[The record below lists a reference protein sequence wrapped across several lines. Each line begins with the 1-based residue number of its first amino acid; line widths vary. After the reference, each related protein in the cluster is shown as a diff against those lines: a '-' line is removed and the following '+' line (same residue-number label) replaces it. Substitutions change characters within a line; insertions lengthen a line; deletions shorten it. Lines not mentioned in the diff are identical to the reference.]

1 MSFELKILGSAS
13 ALPTSK
19 RFPSAQLLNVN
30 ERFFLIDCGEGTQIQ
45 LRKFKTKFLRINNIL
60 ISHLHGDHFIGL
72 FGYLSTLNLLGRNTD
87 INIYCPKDL
96 HDIINKNTEIF
107 GNMQFKINFIYHK
120 DKSPNKIYDDK
131 NIEIF
136 SFKLKHSVPTW
147 GFLFREKQKPPNI
160 KKETIIKYSPSIEQ
174 INELKKGKD
183 IKINGKLLKNS
194 DLTIPA
200 KPPKS
205 YAYCSDTAYFEDIIN
220 IIKNVDLLYHEATF
234 AKDLFTNA
242 KERMHSTSE
251 QAALI
256 AKKANVKKLIIG
268 HFSAR
273 YKNADILETEAKSI
287 FNNTKAVNDGDIF
300 YI

>member
-13 ALPTSK
+13 ALPTSQ

-45 LRKFKTKFLRINNIL
+45 MRKFKTKILRINNIF

-72 FGYLSTLNLLGRNTD
+72 FGYLSTLNMLGRNTD
-87 INIYCPKDL
+87 LNIYCPKEL
-96 HDIINKNTEIF
+96 HDIINRNIEIF
-107 GNMQFKINFIYHK
+107 GKLQFKINFIYHK
-120 DKSPNKIYDDK
+120 DESPNKIYDDK

-147 GFLFREKQKPPNI
+147 GFLFRQKPKQPNI
-160 KKETIIKYSPSIEQ
+160 KKETIEKYNPTIEQ
-174 INELKKGKD
+174 INK
-183 IKINGKLLKNS
+183 LKNGQDIVINNKTLKNK
-194 DLTIPA
+194 DLTTPA
-200 KPPKS
+200 SLPKS
-205 YAYCSDTAYFEDIIN
+205 YVYCSDTMYTEDIIN
-220 IIKNVDLLYHEATF
+220 IIKDVDLLYHEATF
-234 AKDLFTNA
+234 TKDLALNAKD
-242 KERMHSTSE
+242 RMHSTAE

-273 YKNADILETEAKSI
+273 YKNVDILEDEAKAI
-287 FNNTKAVNDGDIF
+287 FKNTKAVNDGDS
-300 YI
+300 YII

>member
-120 DKSPNKIYDDK
+120 DNSPNKIYEDK